1 MIEMNSN
8 MMFMAAIVVGLL
20 VCYFIWREVKKT
32 QGEVDGLKT
41 FSNKV
46 ATYIEASQRP
56 VAPQVQPKVQPKA
69 CSRPMVQDEQNSVPE
84 TIPETAEENE
94 D

>member
-46 ATYIEASQRP
+46 ATYIEASQQA
-56 VAPQVQPKVQPKA
+56 VAPQVQPQA
-69 CSRPMVQDEQNSVPE
+69 CSRPVVQGEQNSVPE

>member
-32 QGEVDGLKT
+32 QGEVNGLKT

-46 ATYIEASQRP
+46 ATYIEASQQS
-56 VAPQVQPKVQPKA
+56 VAPAQPKVQPKA
-69 CSRPMVQDEQNSVPE
+69 CSRPVVQSDQNSVPD